1 MTPWV
6 AALTWVAAALAA
18 AGSGDARAS
27 AAWPQ
32 WGGPSRNFVI
42 PAADLATSWPEGG
55 PRRLW
60 QRPLGDGFSSIVTDG
75 ATLYTL
81 YRDGADDVAVAMDAA
96 TGRTLWD
103 ARYAAPFHEECSEQL
118 GPAPRSAPLIA
129 GERLVTVSAGG
140 LMNSFDRRTG
150 TRQWSRDLLE
160 GSSGALRACGYSSSP
175 LAYKNTIITTA
186 GGPRRGVLALDAATG
201 AIVWQ
206 SQDYQNGYSS
216 PILVDLDGRPEV
228 IVFTYGEIAGLDPE
242 TGALEWSRAHAADQG
257 VNVTTP
263 IWGDDHLLFV
273 SSAYN
278 GGSRMLKLARAG
290 GGVTVEEVWS
300 NKRVRVHFGN
310 AVRLGARIYASNGD
324 FGSAPFAAIDVA
336 TGDMPWRDRS
346 VSRST
351 LIAAGNRLVILD
363 EDGNLALA
371 TPGDTGLTV
380 QAKAQILG
388 ERAWTAPTLSGTT
401 LYVRDRHQIMALE
414 LGNPV
419 K

>member
-1 MTPWV
+1 MTPWI
-6 AALTWVAAALAA
+6 AALTWVVAAFAAAA
-18 AGSGDARAS
+18 SGDARAS

-55 PRRLW
+55 PRRIW

-96 TGRTLWD
+96 TGRTRWD

-290 GGVTVEEVWS
+290 AGVTVDEVWS

-363 EDGNLALA
+363 EDGNLAVA

>member
-6 AALTWVAAALAA
+6 GALALVTAALAA
-18 AGSGDARAS
+18 AASPDSRIS

-32 WGGPSRNFVI
+32 WGGPNRNFAT
-42 PAADLATSWPEGG
+42 PAADFAQSWPEGG

-75 ATLYTL
+75 PTLYTL
-81 YRDGADDVAVAMDAA
+81 YRDGADDVVVAMEAA
-96 TGRTLWD
+96 TGRTRWD
-103 ARYAAPFHEECSEQL
+103 ARYPAPFRELCSEQL

-129 GERLVTVSAGG
+129 GDRLVTVSASG
-140 LMNSFDRRTG
+140 LMHSFDRHTG
-150 TRQWSRDLLE
+150 ARQWSRDLLE
-160 GSSGALRACGYSSSP
+160 ASSDALRACGYASSP

-216 PILVDLDGRPEV
+216 PILIDLDGRPEV
-228 IVFTYGEIAGLDPE
+228 VVFTYSEIAGLDPD
-242 TGALEWSRAHAADQG
+242 TGALEWSRAHTADQG

-263 IWGDDHLLFV
+263 IWGDDHRLFV

-278 GGSRMLKLARAG
+278 GGSRVLQLARTAS
-290 GGVTVEEVWS
+290 GVTVEEIWS

-310 AVRLGARIYASNGD
+310 AVRIGPRIYASNGD
-324 FGSAPFAAIDVA
+324 FGSAPFAAVDVA
-336 TGDMPWRDRS
+336 TGEMMWRDRS
-346 VSRST
+346 VTRST
-351 LIAAGNRLVILD
+351 LIAAGERLIILD

-380 QAKAQILG
+380 HAKAQILG

-401 LYVRDRHQIMALE
+401 LYVRDRRQIVALD
-414 LGNPV
+414 LGR
-419 K
+419 